1 MNDILNLNLETEII
15 ETGKIVGTHG
25 VRGELKLQSWADSP
39 SVLFDLDH
47 FYIDGKVFRIES
59 LRQQNNILLLKLD
72 GIDNL
77 NKAELMRNKIVYAER
92 SFFDLPEGTYF
103 IKDLMGIEV
112 FDADKENICYGKITD
127 IMATG
132 ANDVYELTD
141 DSGVKRLIPAI
152 KDVIIS
158 TDINAKKMIIRP
170 LLGLFNEDEQA

>member
-1 MNDILNLNLETEII
+1 MDELINLNLEKEII

-39 SVLFDLDH
+39 NILFEIDH

-59 LRQQNNILLLKLD
+59 LRQQNNILLLKLH

-77 NKAELMRNKIVYAER
+77 NKAELMRNKIVFVER
-92 SFFDLPEGTYF
+92 KVFNLPEGTYF

-112 FDADKENICYGKITD
+112 FNVDDESISYGKITE
-127 IMATG
+127 IIPTG

-141 DSGVKRLIPAI
+141 SNGIKRLIPAI
-152 KDVIIS
+152 KEVIIS
-158 TDINAKKMIIRP
+158 TDIDQKKMAIRP
-170 LLGLFNEDEQA
+170 LIGLFNEDEQA